1 MALAVRTQDQGEVI
15 AFLSAPGAYGASG
28 VVDRVETHS
37 AVVFLVGDRA
47 WKLKRAVKYD
57 YLDFSTADRRHQCC
71 EAEVAL
77 NRRTAP
83 AIYRGVAAVTR
94 DAHGRLALNG
104 PGAPIEWLV
113 EMNRF
118 DDAALFDRL
127 AERGA
132 LPARDMEGLAAAIA
146 ALHAGAAR
154 RPDKGG
160 LAGVQWVVDGN
171 RLGLDEFGDVV
182 FGAEPRVLLSGR
194 TLAVLAASSAS
205 LEARRRDGFVRQ
217 CHGDLHLRNIALI
230 DGRPTLFDAV
240 EFNDDIACID
250 VVYDLAFL
258 LMDLWR
264 RDLRHHANA
273 VLNAYVRHT
282 GDIGGLALLPLFLSC
297 RAAVRA
303 KTTATAMSMVPNAAD
318 AAGLADSAR
327 RYLALALAFL
337 RTPPPCLVAI
347 GGRSGSGKS
356 TQAALAATSVGT
368 APGAIHLR
376 SDLIRKEIMGASA
389 VTRLPAGAYAP
400 DVSLRVYAAIR
411 ARAAEALAARHAV
424 VCDAVFAEPA
434 QRQAMAAV
442 AAAAGVPF
450 VPVWLEAPEA
460 ALLDRV
466 RARRDDASDATAD
479 VVRAQVAGHVNAAEW
494 THIDAAGPPDET
506 HALLLAYL
514 GRSGALAR

>member
-1 MALAVRTQDQGEVI
+1 MLTEDQREVI
-15 AFLSAPGAYGASG
+15 EFLSAPGTYGATG
-28 VVDRVETHS
+28 LVDRVETHS

-57 YLDFSTADRRHQCC
+57 YLDFSTADRRRQCC
-71 EAEVAL
+71 EAEVTL

-83 AIYRGVAAVTR
+83 TIYRGVGAVTR
-94 DAHGRLALNG
+94 DPHGRLALNG
-104 PGAPIEWLV
+104 PGSPVEWLV

-118 DDAALFDRL
+118 DDADLFDRL

-132 LPARDMEGLAAAIA
+132 LPMRDMEGLAGAIA

-160 LAGVQWVVDGN
+160 LAGVQWVVEGN

-182 FGAEPRVLLSGR
+182 FGAEPRAMLAGR
-194 TLAVLAASSAS
+194 TSAALAAASAD
-205 LEARRRDGFVRQ
+205 LETRRRDGFVRQ

-273 VLNAYVRHT
+273 VLNAYVRRT
-282 GDIGGLALLPLFLSC
+282 DDIGGLALLPLFLSC

-303 KTTATAMSMVPNAAD
+303 KTSATATSMAPSAAD
-318 AAGLADSAR
+318 AVALADTAR
-327 RYLALALAFL
+327 RYLALALEFL
-337 RTPPPCLVAI
+337 RPPSPCLVAI

-356 TQAALAATSVGT
+356 TQSARAATSVGT

-376 SDLIRKEIMGASA
+376 SDLIRKELIGATA
-389 VTRLPAGAYAP
+389 LTRLPADAYTP
-400 DVSLRVYAAIR
+400 EVSLRVYAAMR
-411 ARAAEALAARHAV
+411 CRAAEALAARHAV

-434 QRQAMAAV
+434 QREAMAAV
-442 AAAAGVPF
+442 AAAAAVPF
-450 VPVWLEAPEA
+450 VSVWLEAPEA
-460 ALLDRV
+460 ALLDRL

-479 VVRAQVAGHVNAAEW
+479 VVRAQGARHVDAAEW
-494 THIDAAGPPDET
+494 THIDAAGAPDET
-506 HALLLAYL
+506 HALVLAHL
-514 GRSGALAR
+514 GRSGVKAR

>member
-1 MALAVRTQDQGEVI
+1 
-15 AFLSAPGAYGASG
+15 
-28 VVDRVETHS
+28 
-37 AVVFLVGDRA
+37 
-47 WKLKRAVKYD
+47 
-57 YLDFSTADRRHQCC
+57 
-71 EAEVAL
+71 
-77 NRRTAP
+77 
-83 AIYRGVAAVTR
+83 
-94 DAHGRLALNG
+94 
-104 PGAPIEWLV
+104 
-113 EMNRF
+113 MNRF

-127 AERGA
+127 AERGE
-132 LPARDMEGLAAAIA
+132 LPSREMEGLAAAIA
-146 ALHAGAAR
+146 ALHADAAR

-160 LAGVQWVVDGN
+160 LAGVQWVAEGN
-171 RLGLDEFGDVV
+171 RLGLDEFGDAV
-182 FGAEPRVLLSGR
+182 FGAEPRALLSRR
-194 TLAVLAASSAS
+194 TSAVLAASSAV

-303 KTTATAMSMVPNAAD
+303 KTSATAMSMPPGASNAA
-318 AAGLADSAR
+318 ALADAAR

-337 RTPPPCLVAI
+337 RPPSPCLVAV

-356 TQAALAATSVGT
+356 TQSALAATGLGT

-376 SDLIRKEIMGASA
+376 SDLIRKELSGAGA
-389 VTRLPAGAYAP
+389 LTRLGADAYAP
-400 DVSLRVYAAIR
+400 DVSARVYAVMR
-411 ARAAEALAARHAV
+411 SRAAEALAARHAV

-434 QRQAMAAV
+434 ERDAMAAV

-460 ALLDRV
+460 ALLDS
-466 RARRDDASDATAD
+466 RAR
-479 VVRAQVAGHVNAAEW
+479 AA
-494 THIDAAGPPDET
+494 
-506 HALLLAYL
+506 
-514 GRSGALAR
+514 